1 MGARSSLDL
10 ASFKGSPKT
19 GSFLNPEG
27 FADKRTYQIGNREA
41 AIREPHVRE
50 RDIEKK
56 GFQAQGRGLVFCF
69 IKKKSISK

>member
-1 MGARSSLDL
+1 MIQPRS
-10 ASFKGSPKT
+10 

-27 FADKRTYQIGNREA
+27 FADKRTYPIGNREA

-56 GFQAQGRGLVFCF
+56 GFQAQGRGLGFFFFFFFFLLNSIICF
-69 IKKKSISK
+69 KLNK